1 MSHLLENKDTIS
13 LRKQK
18 MKAKLVLSLLAVSL
32 ISVCTSQA
40 ALADNKVVDG
50 AKAVGRGIMW
60 APKKICSGIG
70 KGCKAIGSG
79 MKKLVGK

>member
-1 MSHLLENKDTIS
+1 
-13 LRKQK
+13 
-18 MKAKLVLSLLAVSL
+18 MKANLILSLTAMAVV
-32 ISVCTSQA
+32 SVAGAQSA
-40 ALADNKVVDG
+40 SADNKVVDG